1 MKFYIEISHTHK
13 MNKIETIHS
22 DLLVSPLPTHPLI
35 TTKDSWRQPH
45 GGLGGFEKTLGH
57 WSEGSGLLN
66 MAYGT
71 LHTWL
76 LYFTDLWPHHPTCHM
91 RRPHAYC
98 SLHTLY
104 TTLFAPH
111 AWSNLSVAFG
121 TFILHKTTTIIHLQD
136 SSFCKTE
143 ILYINMLFKKPL
155 NHVL

>member
-1 MKFYIEISHTHK
+1 MTYWFL
-13 MNKIETIHS
+13 HS
-22 DLLVSPLPTHPLI
+22 LHIPSSPPRTP
-35 TTKDSWRQPH
+35 
-45 GGLGGFEKTLGH
+45 GGSPMGVWGGFEKTLGH
-57 WSEGSGLLN
+57 WPEGSEHGIWNPPHLAPLFHRL
-66 MAYGT
+66 MASP
-71 LHTWL
+71 
-76 LYFTDLWPHHPTCHM
+76 PHLSHETSSCH
-91 RRPHAYC
+91 HAYC
-98 SLHTLY
+98 SLQTLY